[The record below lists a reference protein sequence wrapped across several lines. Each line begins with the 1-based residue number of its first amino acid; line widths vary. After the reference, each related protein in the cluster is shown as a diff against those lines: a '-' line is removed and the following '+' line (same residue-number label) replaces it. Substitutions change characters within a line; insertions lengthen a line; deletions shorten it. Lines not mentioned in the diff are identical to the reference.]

1 MLQVKGASAR
11 VHWLYL
17 PDSYDEWVP
26 ATATAG
32 VADPPHRPPRGP
44 WHVYARWLTDSEKYN
59 EWMNPADYETPE
71 AAEEAK
77 RKRETGDAGE
87 DSRRKVGTQAN
98 KRLAAAATIGCIAVY
113 RACWLVGVAAGLLIA
128 LCTGQ

>member
-1 MLQVKGASAR
+1 
-11 VHWLYL
+11 
-17 PDSYDEWVP
+17 
-26 ATATAG
+26 
-32 VADPPHRPPRGP
+32 
-44 WHVYARWLTDSEKYN
+44 VYARWLTDSEKYN